1 MQKMQS
7 YFVPTAKGLA
17 PLLEVELR
25 EMGIENP
32 KQING
37 GVSFDGS
44 LEQGY
49 QVCLWSRFGSR
60 VLLKLSEFKVITTL
74 DLYLGC
80 SNIPWEEHFDIDST
94 FSIDFSGANDEIRN
108 TQFGALKI
116 KDAIVDRFRKKFDE
130 QRPNVEKRDADIRFN
145 GRLWKDKV
153 SIYLDL
159 SGSPLHLRGYRT
171 IAGEAPLRET
181 LAAGILKRS
190 GWQDEAL
197 LDPMCGS
204 GTIIIEAAMM
214 KLNIAP
220 GSMRPKF
227 GFEKWKKHD
236 DECWKTLK
244 TSAQVYGKRAVNECE
259 TKFFA
264 SDLSQEM
271 IRIAKQNAQRAGVAE
286 VIEFSV
292 QDAKKIL
299 PPAELTTGMLISN
312 PPYGER
318 LGGFSDTM
326 TLYTELGFHFKDAF
340 AGWNLSM
347 FAMDTELLSCLGMRA
362 GKSFKFFN
370 GPIEC
375 VLKNYRI
382 SPKRNVEP
390 VLAPV
395 VENSNKNSSQNSHE
409 QSTDNN
415 DIYGDIT
422 NKYSH
427 KHDNKIT
434 MVESEVT
441 EVINPWTMG
450 RGDEAVEDEKVE
462 KPFEMAQ
469 ESESEIV
476 FKEVKQIKP
485 AIYSEAFANRLTK
498 NLKKLEKWAE
508 RENVECYRMYD
519 ADLPEYNVA
528 IDRYGDYIII
538 QEYRAPKEI
547 ELGKVRRR
555 FLDVVSTVRYML
567 NLSDDKL
574 VIKVRERQK
583 GRQQYERIDAKKQSL
598 IMHEGPAKLVVNLQ
612 DYLDTG
618 LFLDHRP
625 IRLKIGTMAKG
636 KDFLNLFCY
645 TATASVHA
653 ALGGAKSTTSV
664 DMSNTYIAWGEK
676 NFVENGIQGQHH
688 FIQQDCIKWLQHAH
702 EMYDLIFI
710 DPPTFSNSKRMSA
723 VFDVQD
729 DHVALLT
736 SASERLNE
744 GGEIIFSNNKRNFK
758 LDIEAIK
765 ALGFYI
771 KDISKASIPED
782 FKRNVKIHQCWILTK
797 HD

>member
-1 MQKMQS
+1 MFS
-7 YFVPTAKGLA
+7 YFIPTAKGLA
-17 PLLEVELR
+17 PLLEVELK
-25 EMGIENP
+25 ELGIENT
-32 KQING
+32 KQIAG

-49 QVCLWSRFGSR
+49 QVCLWSRFASR
-60 VLLKLSEFKVITTL
+60 VLLKLSEFKVIDPM

-80 SNIPWEEHFDIDST
+80 SNIPWETHFDVDKT
-94 FSIDFSGANDEIRN
+94 FSIDFSGSNDEIRN

-130 QRPNVEKRDADIRFN
+130 RPNVEKRDADIRFN
-145 GRLWKDKV
+145 GRLFKDKA

-181 LAAGILKRS
+181 LAAGIIKRS
-190 GWQDEAL
+190 GWKGEAL

-204 GTIIIEAAMM
+204 GTLVIEAAMM
-214 KLNIAP
+214 SLNIAP
-220 GSMRPKF
+220 GSLREKF
-227 GFEKWKKHD
+227 GFEQWKKHD
-236 DECWKTLK
+236 AETWKTLK
-244 TSAQVYGKRAVNECE
+244 TTAQVYGKRAVKDCSAR
-259 TKFFA
+259 FYA
-264 SDLSQEM
+264 SDLSKDM
-271 IRIAKQNAQRAGVAE
+271 IAIARQNAQRAGVAE
-286 VIEFSV
+286 LIEFSV
-292 QDAKKIL
+292 QDAKKVL
-299 PPAELTTGMLISN
+299 PPEELSTGMLISN

-318 LGGFSDTM
+318 LGGFSDTIS
-326 TLYTELGFHFKDAF
+326 LYTELGHHFKEAF

-382 SPKRNVEP
+382 SPKRLVEGAAIVEEAVKP
-390 VLAPV
+390 AKQPKQAKAAEV
-395 VENSNKNSSQNSHE
+395 VYVE
-409 QSTDNN
+409 STD
-415 DIYGDIT
+415 D
-422 NKYSH
+422 
-427 KHDNKIT
+427 
-434 MVESEVT
+434 
-441 EVINPWTMG
+441 NPWGTITPAQ
-450 RGDEAVEDEKVE
+450 DF
-462 KPFEMAQ
+462 PMAE

-476 FKEVKQIKP
+476 FKAVKQIKP
-485 AIYSEAFANRLTK
+485 AIYAEDFANRLLK
-498 NLKKLEKWAE
+498 NMKRLDKWAK
-508 RENVECYRMYD
+508 RENIQCYRLYD

-528 IDRYGDYIII
+528 IDRYNEYLII

-547 ELGKVRRR
+547 DAQKVRRR
-555 FLDVVSTVRYML
+555 FLDIVSTTRYL
-567 NLSDDKL
+567 LDLTDDQL
-574 VIKVRERQK
+574 IIKVRERQK
-583 GRQQYERIDAKKQSL
+583 GRQQYEKLDSKKQRL
-598 IMHEGPAKLVVNLQ
+598 VVQEGPAKIIVNLQ

-625 IRLKIGTMAKG
+625 TRLRIGKMAEG

-645 TATASVHA
+645 TATASIHA

-664 DMSNTYIAWGEK
+664 DMSNTYLNWGQE
-676 NFVENGIQGQHH
+676 NFTENGIKGNHE

-710 DPPTFSNSKRMSA
+710 DPPTFSNSKRMSD

-736 SASERLNE
+736 SASERVSPN
-744 GGEIIFSNNKRNFK
+744 GEIIFSNNKRGFK

-765 ALGFYI
+765 ALGFYV

-782 FKRNVKIHQCWILTK
+782 FKGNEKIHQCWLLTK
-797 HD
+797 HN

>member
-1 MQKMQS
+1 MFS
-7 YFVPTAKGLA
+7 YFIPTAKGLA
-17 PLLEVELR
+17 PLLEVELKDL
-25 EMGIENP
+25 GIENT
-32 KQING
+32 KQIAG

-49 QVCLWSRFGSR
+49 QVCLWSRFASR
-60 VLLKLSEFKVITTL
+60 VLLKLSEFKVIDPM

-80 SNIPWEEHFDIDST
+80 SNIPWETHFDVDKT
-94 FSIDFSGANDEIRN
+94 FSIDFSGSNDEIRN

-130 QRPNVEKRDADIRFN
+130 RPNVEKRDADIRFN
-145 GRLWKDKV
+145 GRLFKDKV

-181 LAAGILKRS
+181 LAAGIIKRS
-190 GWQDEAL
+190 GWAGEAL

-204 GTIIIEAAMM
+204 GTLIIEAAMM
-214 KLNIAP
+214 SLNIAP
-220 GSMRPKF
+220 GSLREKF
-227 GFEKWKKHD
+227 GFEQWKKHD
-236 DECWKTLK
+236 AETWKTLK
-244 TSAQVYGKRAVNECE
+244 TTAQVYGKRAVKDCTER
-259 TKFFA
+259 FYA
-264 SDLSQEM
+264 SDLSKDM
-271 IRIAKQNAQRAGVAE
+271 VAIARQNAQRAGVAE
-286 VIEFSV
+286 LIEFSV
-292 QDAKKIL
+292 QDAKKVL
-299 PPAELTTGMLISN
+299 PPEELSTGLLISN

-318 LGGFSDTM
+318 LGGFSDTIS
-326 TLYTELGFHFKDAF
+326 LYTELGHHFKEAF

-382 SPKRNVEP
+382 SPKRLVEGAAIVEEAVKP
-390 VLAPV
+390 VKQPKQPKAAEV
-395 VENSNKNSSQNSHE
+395 VYVE
-409 QSTDNN
+409 STD
-415 DIYGDIT
+415 D
-422 NKYSH
+422 
-427 KHDNKIT
+427 
-434 MVESEVT
+434 
-441 EVINPWTMG
+441 NPWGTITPAQ
-450 RGDEAVEDEKVE
+450 DF
-462 KPFEMAQ
+462 PMA
-469 ESESEIV
+469 EETESEIV

-485 AIYSEAFANRLTK
+485 AIYAEDFANRLLK
-498 NLKKLEKWAE
+498 NMKRLDKWAK
-508 RENVECYRMYD
+508 REDIQCYRLYD

-528 IDRYGDYIII
+528 IDRYNEYLII

-547 ELGKVRRR
+547 DAQKVRRR
-555 FLDVVSTVRYML
+555 FLDIVSTTRYL
-567 NLSDDKL
+567 LDLTDDQL
-574 VIKVRERQK
+574 IIKVRERQK
-583 GRQQYERIDAKKQSL
+583 GRQQYEKLDSKKQRL
-598 IMHEGPAKLVVNLQ
+598 VVQEGPAKIIVNLQ

-625 IRLKIGTMAKG
+625 TRLRIGKMAKG

-645 TATASVHA
+645 TATASIHA

-664 DMSNTYIAWGEK
+664 DMSNTYLSWGQE
-676 NFVENGIQGQHH
+676 NFTENGIQGKHE

-710 DPPTFSNSKRMSA
+710 DPPTFSNSKRMSD

-729 DHVALLT
+729 DHLALLT
-736 SASERLNE
+736 SASERVNPN
-744 GGEIIFSNNKRNFK
+744 GEIIFSNNKRGFK

-765 ALGFYI
+765 ALGFYV

-782 FKRNVKIHQCWILTK
+782 FKGNEKIHQCWLLTK
-797 HD
+797 HS

>member
-1 MQKMQS
+1 MFS
-7 YFVPTAKGLA
+7 YFIPTAKGLA
-17 PLLEVELR
+17 PLLEVELKDL
-25 EMGIENP
+25 GIENT
-32 KQING
+32 KQIAG

-49 QVCLWSRFGSR
+49 QVCLWSRFASR
-60 VLLKLSEFKVITTL
+60 VLLKLSEFKVIDPM

-80 SNIPWEEHFDIDST
+80 SNIPWETHFDVDKT
-94 FSIDFSGANDEIRN
+94 FSIDFSGSNDEIRN

-130 QRPNVEKRDADIRFN
+130 RPNVEKRDADIRFN
-145 GRLWKDKV
+145 GRLFKDKV

-181 LAAGILKRS
+181 LAAGIIKRS
-190 GWQDEAL
+190 GWKGEAL

-204 GTIIIEAAMM
+204 GTLIIEAAMM
-214 KLNIAP
+214 SLNIAP
-220 GSMRPKF
+220 GSLREKF
-227 GFEKWKKHD
+227 GFEQWKKHD
-236 DECWKTLK
+236 AETWKTLK
-244 TSAQVYGKRAVNECE
+244 TTAQVYGKRAVKDCTER
-259 TKFFA
+259 FYA
-264 SDLSQEM
+264 SDLSKDM
-271 IRIAKQNAQRAGVAE
+271 VAIARQNAQRAGVAE
-286 VIEFSV
+286 LIEFSV
-292 QDAKKIL
+292 QDAKKVL
-299 PPAELTTGMLISN
+299 PPEELSTGLLISN

-318 LGGFSDTM
+318 LGGFSDTIS
-326 TLYTELGFHFKDAF
+326 LYTELGHHFKEAF

-382 SPKRNVEP
+382 SPKRLVEGAAI
-390 VLAPV
+390 VEEAPKAVKQPKQPKQVKAAEV
-395 VENSNKNSSQNSHE
+395 VYKE
-409 QSTDNN
+409 STD
-415 DIYGDIT
+415 D
-422 NKYSH
+422 
-427 KHDNKIT
+427 
-434 MVESEVT
+434 
-441 EVINPWTMG
+441 NPWGTITPAQ
-450 RGDEAVEDEKVE
+450 DF
-462 KPFEMAQ
+462 PMA
-469 ESESEIV
+469 EETESEIV

-485 AIYSEAFANRLTK
+485 AIYAEDFANRLLK
-498 NLKKLEKWAE
+498 NMKRLDKWAK
-508 RENVECYRMYD
+508 REDIQCYRLYD

-528 IDRYGDYIII
+528 IDRYNEYLII

-547 ELGKVRRR
+547 DAQKVRRR
-555 FLDVVSTVRYML
+555 FLDIVSTTRYL
-567 NLSDDKL
+567 LDLTDDQL
-574 VIKVRERQK
+574 IIKVRERQK
-583 GRQQYERIDAKKQSL
+583 GRQQYEKLDSKKQRL
-598 IMHEGPAKLVVNLQ
+598 VVQEGPAKIIVNLQ

-625 IRLKIGTMAKG
+625 TRLRIGTMAKG

-645 TATASVHA
+645 TATASIHA

-664 DMSNTYIAWGEK
+664 DMSNTYLSWGQE
-676 NFVENGIQGQHH
+676 NFTENGIQGKHE

-710 DPPTFSNSKRMSA
+710 DPPTFSNSKRMSD

-729 DHVALLT
+729 DHLALLT
-736 SASERLNE
+736 SASERVNPN
-744 GGEIIFSNNKRNFK
+744 GEIIFSNNKRGFK

-765 ALGFYI
+765 ALGFYV

-782 FKRNVKIHQCWILTK
+782 FKGNDKIHQCWLLTK
-797 HD
+797 HS

>member
-1 MQKMQS
+1 MFS
-7 YFVPTAKGLA
+7 YFIPTAKGLA
-17 PLLEVELR
+17 PLLEVELKDL
-25 EMGIENP
+25 GIENT
-32 KQING
+32 KQIAG

-49 QVCLWSRFGSR
+49 QVCLWSRFASR
-60 VLLKLSEFKVITTL
+60 VLLKLSEFKVIDPM

-80 SNIPWEEHFDIDST
+80 SNIPWETHFDVDKT
-94 FSIDFSGANDEIRN
+94 FSIDFSGSNDEIRN

-116 KDAIVDRFRKKFDE
+116 KDAIVDRFRKKFD

-145 GRLWKDKV
+145 GRLFKDKV

-181 LAAGILKRS
+181 LAAGIIKRS
-190 GWQDEAL
+190 GWAGEAL

-204 GTIIIEAAMM
+204 GTLIIEAAMM
-214 KLNIAP
+214 SLNIAP
-220 GSMRPKF
+220 GSLREKF
-227 GFEKWKKHD
+227 GFEQWKKHD
-236 DECWKTLK
+236 AETWKTLK
-244 TSAQVYGKRAVNECE
+244 TTAQVYGKRAVKDCSER
-259 TKFFA
+259 FYA
-264 SDLSQEM
+264 SDLSKDM
-271 IRIAKQNAQRAGVAE
+271 VAIARQNAQRAGVAE
-286 VIEFSV
+286 LIEFSV
-292 QDAKKIL
+292 QDAKKVL
-299 PPAELTTGMLISN
+299 PPEELSTGLLISN

-318 LGGFSDTM
+318 LGGFSDTIS
-326 TLYTELGFHFKDAF
+326 LYTELGHHFKEAF

-382 SPKRNVEP
+382 SPKR
-390 VLAPV
+390 V
-395 VENSNKNSSQNSHE
+395 VEGAAIVEDAPKPVKQPK
-409 QSTDNN
+409 QSKQAKAAEVV
-415 DIYGDIT
+415 Y
-422 NKYSH
+422 
-427 KHDNKIT
+427 
-434 MVESEVT
+434 VEST
-441 EVINPWTMG
+441 EDNPWGTIAPAQ
-450 RGDEAVEDEKVE
+450 DF
-462 KPFEMAQ
+462 PMA
-469 ESESEIV
+469 EETESEIV

-485 AIYSEAFANRLTK
+485 AIYAEDFANRLLK
-498 NLKKLEKWAE
+498 NMKRLDKWAK
-508 RENVECYRMYD
+508 REDIQCYRLYD

-528 IDRYGDYIII
+528 IDRYNEYLII

-547 ELGKVRRR
+547 DAQKVRRR
-555 FLDVVSTVRYML
+555 FLDIVSTTRYLLDL
-567 NLSDDKL
+567 NDDQL
-574 VIKVRERQK
+574 IIKVRERQK
-583 GRQQYERIDAKKQSL
+583 GRQQYEKLDSKKQRL
-598 IMHEGPAKLVVNLQ
+598 VVQEGPAKIIVNLQ

-625 IRLKIGTMAKG
+625 TRLRIGKMAEG

-664 DMSNTYIAWGEK
+664 DMSNTYLNWGQE
-676 NFVENGIQGQHH
+676 NFTENGIKGKHE
-688 FIQQDCIKWLQHAH
+688 FVQQDCIKWLQHAH

-710 DPPTFSNSKRMSA
+710 DPPTFSNSKRMSD

-729 DHVALLT
+729 DHLALLT
-736 SASERLNE
+736 SASERVNAN
-744 GGEIIFSNNKRNFK
+744 GEIIFSNNKRGFK

-765 ALGFYI
+765 ALGFYV

-782 FKRNVKIHQCWILTK
+782 FKGNEKIHQCWLLTK
-797 HD
+797 HN

>member
-1 MQKMQS
+1 MFS
-7 YFVPTAKGLA
+7 YFIPTAKGLA
-17 PLLEVELR
+17 PLLEVELK
-25 EMGIENP
+25 ELGIENT
-32 KQING
+32 KQIAG

-49 QVCLWSRFGSR
+49 QVCLWSRFASR
-60 VLLKLSEFKVITTL
+60 VLLKLSEFKVIDPM

-80 SNIPWEEHFDIDST
+80 SNIPWESHFDVDKT
-94 FSIDFSGANDEIRN
+94 FSIDFSGSNDEIRN

-130 QRPNVEKRDADIRFN
+130 RPNVEKRDADIRFN
-145 GRLWKDKV
+145 GRLYKDKA
-153 SIYLDL
+153 SIYIDL

-181 LAAGILKRS
+181 LAAGIVKRS
-190 GWQDEAL
+190 GWEGEAL

-204 GTIIIEAAMM
+204 GTLIIEAAMM
-214 KLNIAP
+214 SLNIAP
-220 GSMRPKF
+220 GSLRETF
-227 GFEKWKKHD
+227 GFEHWKKHD
-236 DECWKTLK
+236 AETWKTLK
-244 TSAQVYGKRAVNECE
+244 TTAQVYAKRAVKDC
-259 TKFFA
+259 TTRFYA
-264 SDLSQEM
+264 SDLSKDM
-271 IRIAKQNAQRAGVAE
+271 ISIARQNAQRAGVAE
-286 VIEFSV
+286 LIEFSV
-292 QDAKKIL
+292 QDAKKVL
-299 PPAELTTGMLISN
+299 PPEELSTGLVISN

-318 LGGFSDTM
+318 LGGFSDTIS
-326 TLYTELGFHFKDAF
+326 LYTELGHHFKEAF

-362 GKSFKFFN
+362 ARSYKFFN

-382 SPKRNVEP
+382 SPKR
-390 VLAPV
+390 V
-395 VENSNKNSSQNSHE
+395 VEGAAIVEEAAKPVKQPKQGKQTKTAE
-409 QSTDNN
+409 VVYKESTD
-415 DIYGDIT
+415 D
-422 NKYSH
+422 
-427 KHDNKIT
+427 
-434 MVESEVT
+434 
-441 EVINPWTMG
+441 NPWGTITPTQ
-450 RGDEAVEDEKVE
+450 EF
-462 KPFEMAQ
+462 PMAE

-476 FKEVKQIKP
+476 FKAVKQIKP
-485 AIYSEAFANRLTK
+485 AIYAEDFANRLLK
-498 NLKKLEKWAE
+498 NMKRLDKWAK
-508 RENVECYRMYD
+508 REDIQCYRLYD

-528 IDRYGDYIII
+528 IDRYNEYLII

-547 ELGKVRRR
+547 DAQKVRRR
-555 FLDVVSTVRYML
+555 FLDIVSTTRYL
-567 NLSDDKL
+567 LDLTDDQL
-574 VIKVRERQK
+574 IIKVRERQK
-583 GRQQYERIDAKKQSL
+583 GRQQYEKLDSKKQRL
-598 IMHEGPAKLVVNLQ
+598 VVQEGPAKLIVNLQ

-625 IRLKIGTMAKG
+625 TRLRIGNMAKG

-664 DMSNTYIAWGEK
+664 DMSNTYLNWGQE
-676 NFVENGIQGQHH
+676 NFTENGIQGKHE

-710 DPPTFSNSKRMSA
+710 DPPTFSNSKRMSD

-736 SASERLNE
+736 SASERVNPN
-744 GGEIIFSNNKRNFK
+744 GEIIFSNNKRGFK

-765 ALGFYI
+765 ALGFYV

-782 FKRNVKIHQCWILTK
+782 FKGNDKIHQCWLLTK
-797 HD
+797 HS

>member
-1 MQKMQS
+1 MFS
-7 YFVPTAKGLA
+7 YFIPTAKGLA
-17 PLLEVELR
+17 PLLEVELKDL
-25 EMGIENP
+25 GIENT
-32 KQING
+32 KQIAG

-49 QVCLWSRFGSR
+49 QVCLWSRFASR
-60 VLLKLSEFKVITTL
+60 VLLKLSEFKVIDPM

-80 SNIPWEEHFDIDST
+80 SNIPWETHFDVDKT
-94 FSIDFSGANDEIRN
+94 FSIDFSGSNDEIRN

-116 KDAIVDRFRKKFDE
+116 KDAIVDRFRKKFD

-145 GRLWKDKV
+145 GRLFKDKV

-181 LAAGILKRS
+181 LAAGIIKRS
-190 GWQDEAL
+190 GWKGEAL

-204 GTIIIEAAMM
+204 GTLIIEAAMM
-214 KLNIAP
+214 SLNIAP
-220 GSMRPKF
+220 GSLREKF
-227 GFEKWKKHD
+227 GFEQWKKHD
-236 DECWKTLK
+236 AETWKTLK
-244 TSAQVYGKRAVNECE
+244 TTAQVYGKRAVKDCTER
-259 TKFFA
+259 FYA
-264 SDLSQEM
+264 SDLSKDM
-271 IRIAKQNAQRAGVAE
+271 VAIARQNAQRAGVAE
-286 VIEFSV
+286 LIEFSV
-292 QDAKKIL
+292 QDAKKVL
-299 PPAELTTGMLISN
+299 PPEELSTGMLISN

-318 LGGFSDTM
+318 LGGFSDTIS
-326 TLYTELGFHFKDAF
+326 LYTELGHHFKEAF

-382 SPKRNVEP
+382 SPKRLVEG
-390 VLAPV
+390 AAV
-395 VENSNKNSSQNSHE
+395 VEEAPKPVKQPKQAKQAKAAE
-409 QSTDNN
+409 VVYKESTD
-415 DIYGDIT
+415 D
-422 NKYSH
+422 
-427 KHDNKIT
+427 
-434 MVESEVT
+434 
-441 EVINPWTMG
+441 NPWGTIT
-450 RGDEAVEDEKVE
+450 
-462 KPFEMAQ
+462 PTQ
-469 ESESEIV
+469 EFPMTEETESEIV
-476 FKEVKQIKP
+476 FKAVKQIKP
-485 AIYSEAFANRLTK
+485 AIYAEDFANRLLK
-498 NLKKLEKWAE
+498 NMKRLDKWAK
-508 RENVECYRMYD
+508 REDIQCYRLYD

-528 IDRYGDYIII
+528 IDRYNEYLII

-547 ELGKVRRR
+547 DAQKVRRR
-555 FLDVVSTVRYML
+555 FLDIVSTTRYL
-567 NLSDDKL
+567 LDLTDDQL
-574 VIKVRERQK
+574 IIKVRERQK
-583 GRQQYERIDAKKQSL
+583 GRQQYEKLDSKKQRL
-598 IMHEGPAKLVVNLQ
+598 VVQEGPAKIIVNLQ

-625 IRLKIGTMAKG
+625 TRLRIGTMAKG

-664 DMSNTYIAWGEK
+664 DMSNTYLNWGQE
-676 NFVENGIQGQHH
+676 NFTENGIQGKHE
-688 FIQQDCIKWLQHAH
+688 FVQQDCIKWLQHAH

-710 DPPTFSNSKRMSA
+710 DPPTFSNSKRMSD

-736 SASERLNE
+736 SASERVSPN
-744 GGEIIFSNNKRNFK
+744 GEIIFSNNKRGFK

-765 ALGFYI
+765 ALGFYV

-782 FKRNVKIHQCWILTK
+782 FKGNEKIHQCWLLTK
-797 HD
+797 HS

>member
-1 MQKMQS
+1 MQS
-7 YFVPTAKGLA
+7 YFIPTAKGLA
-17 PLLEVELR
+17 PLLEVELK

-32 KQING
+32 KQMNG

-49 QVCLWSRFGSR
+49 QVCLWSRFASR
-60 VLLKLSEFKVITTL
+60 VLLKLSEFKVLNSL

-80 SNIPWEEHFDIDST
+80 SNIPWEEHFDIHST
-94 FSIDFSGANDEIRN
+94 FSIDFSGSNDEIRN

-145 GRLWKDKV
+145 GRLWKDKAT
-153 SIYLDL
+153 IYLDL
-159 SGSPLHLRGYRT
+159 SGSPLHIRGYRT

-181 LAAGILKRS
+181 LAAGIVKRS
-190 GWQDEAL
+190 GWKGEAL

-204 GTIIIEAAMM
+204 GTVIIEAAMM
-214 KLNIAP
+214 ALNIAP
-220 GSMRPKF
+220 GTLRPTF

-236 DECWKTLK
+236 EACWKTLK
-244 TSAQVYGKRAVNECE
+244 TSAQVYGRRAVKDCE

-286 VIEFSV
+286 LIEFSV
-292 QDAKKIL
+292 QDAKKVR
-299 PPAELTTGMLISN
+299 PAEELETGMIISN

-318 LGGFSDTM
+318 LGGFSDTI
-326 TLYTELGFHFKDAF
+326 TLYTELGAHFKDAF
-340 AGWNLSM
+340 AGWNLAM

-362 GKSFKFFN
+362 AKSFKFFN

-382 SPKRNVEP
+382 SAKRPVED
-390 VLAPV
+390 APAPT
-395 VENSNKNSSQNSHE
+395 KQNAAKE
-409 QSTDNN
+409 AT
-415 DIYGDIT
+415 GT
-422 NKYSH
+422 
-427 KHDNKIT
+427 
-434 MVESEVT
+434 
-441 EVINPWTMG
+441 INPWTMG
-450 RGDEAVEDEKVE
+450 RGDEADEQSFAMGE
-462 KPFEMAQ
+462 ET
-469 ESESEIV
+469 ESEIV

-485 AIYSEAFANRLTK
+485 AIYSEAFANRLSK
-498 NLKKLEKWAE
+498 NLKKLEKWAQ
-508 RENVECYRMYD
+508 RENVECYRLYD

-528 IDRYGDYIII
+528 IDRYGEYIII

-547 ELGKVRRR
+547 ELGKTRRR

-567 NLSDDKL
+567 DLSDDKL

-583 GRQQYERIDAKKQSL
+583 GRKQYEKMDAKKQSL
-598 IMHEGPAKLVVNLQ
+598 IMHEGPAKLIVNLQ

-625 IRLKIGTMAKG
+625 VRLKIGKMAQG

-664 DMSNTYIAWGEK
+664 DMSNTYLAWGEK
-676 NFVENGIQGQHH
+676 NFAENGIKGQHQ

-702 EMYDLIFI
+702 ETFDLIFI
-710 DPPTFSNSKRMSA
+710 DPPTFSNSKRMSD

-729 DHVALLT
+729 DHVDLLT
-736 SASERLNE
+736 SASARLNA

-758 LDIEAIK
+758 LDLDAIK
-765 ALGFYI
+765 ALGFYV

-782 FKRNVKIHQCWILTK
+782 FKRNQKIHQCWILSK

>member
-1 MQKMQS
+1 MFS
-7 YFVPTAKGLA
+7 YFIPTAKGLA
-17 PLLEVELR
+17 PLLEVELKDL
-25 EMGIENP
+25 GIENT
-32 KQING
+32 KQIAG

-49 QVCLWSRFGSR
+49 QVCLWSRFASR
-60 VLLKLSEFKVITTL
+60 VLLKLSEFKVIDPM

-80 SNIPWEEHFDIDST
+80 SNIPWETHFDVDKT
-94 FSIDFSGANDEIRN
+94 FSIDFSGSNDEIRN

-130 QRPNVEKRDADIRFN
+130 RPNVEKRDADIRFN
-145 GRLWKDKV
+145 GRLFKDKV

-181 LAAGILKRS
+181 LAAGIIKRS
-190 GWQDEAL
+190 GWKGEAL

-204 GTIIIEAAMM
+204 GTLIIEAAMM
-214 KLNIAP
+214 SLNIAP
-220 GSMRPKF
+220 GSLREKF
-227 GFEKWKKHD
+227 GFEQWKKHD
-236 DECWKTLK
+236 AETWKTLK
-244 TSAQVYGKRAVNECE
+244 TTAQVYGKRAVKDCTER
-259 TKFFA
+259 FYA
-264 SDLSQEM
+264 SDLSKDM
-271 IRIAKQNAQRAGVAE
+271 VAIARQNAQRAGVAE
-286 VIEFSV
+286 LIEFSV
-292 QDAKKIL
+292 QDAKKVL
-299 PPAELTTGMLISN
+299 PPEELSTGLLISN

-318 LGGFSDTM
+318 LGGFSDTIS
-326 TLYTELGFHFKDAF
+326 LYTELGHHFKEAF

-382 SPKRNVEP
+382 SPKRLVEGAAI
-390 VLAPV
+390 VEEAPKAVKQPKQPKQAKAAEV
-395 VENSNKNSSQNSHE
+395 VYKE
-409 QSTDNN
+409 STD
-415 DIYGDIT
+415 D
-422 NKYSH
+422 
-427 KHDNKIT
+427 
-434 MVESEVT
+434 
-441 EVINPWTMG
+441 NPWGTITPAQ
-450 RGDEAVEDEKVE
+450 DF
-462 KPFEMAQ
+462 PMA
-469 ESESEIV
+469 EETESEIV

-485 AIYSEAFANRLTK
+485 AIYAEDFANRLLK
-498 NLKKLEKWAE
+498 NMKRLDKWAK
-508 RENVECYRMYD
+508 REDIQCYRLYD

-528 IDRYGDYIII
+528 IDRYNEYLII

-547 ELGKVRRR
+547 DAQKVRRR
-555 FLDVVSTVRYML
+555 FLDIVSTTRYL
-567 NLSDDKL
+567 LDLTDDQL
-574 VIKVRERQK
+574 IIKVRERQK
-583 GRQQYERIDAKKQSL
+583 GRQQYEKLDSKKQRL
-598 IMHEGPAKLVVNLQ
+598 VVQEGPAKIIVNLQ

-625 IRLKIGTMAKG
+625 TRLRIGTMAKG

-645 TATASVHA
+645 TATASIHA

-664 DMSNTYIAWGEK
+664 DMSNTYLSWGQE
-676 NFVENGIQGQHH
+676 NFTENGIQGKHE

-710 DPPTFSNSKRMSA
+710 DPPTFSNSKRMSD

-729 DHVALLT
+729 DHLALLT
-736 SASERLNE
+736 SASERVNPN
-744 GGEIIFSNNKRNFK
+744 GEIIFSNNKRGFK

-765 ALGFYI
+765 ALGFYV

-782 FKRNVKIHQCWILTK
+782 FKGNEKIHQCWLLTK
-797 HD
+797 HN

>member
-1 MQKMQS
+1 MFS
-7 YFVPTAKGLA
+7 YFIPTAKGLA
-17 PLLEVELR
+17 PLLEVELKDL
-25 EMGIENP
+25 GIENT
-32 KQING
+32 KQIAG

-49 QVCLWSRFGSR
+49 QVCLWSRFASR
-60 VLLKLSEFKVITTL
+60 VLLKLSEFKVIDPM

-80 SNIPWEEHFDIDST
+80 SNIPWESHFDVDKT
-94 FSIDFSGANDEIRN
+94 FSIDFSGSNDEIRN

-130 QRPNVEKRDADIRFN
+130 RPNVEKRDADIRFN
-145 GRLWKDKV
+145 GRLFKDKA

-181 LAAGILKRS
+181 LAAGIIKRS
-190 GWQDEAL
+190 GWKGEAL

-204 GTIIIEAAMM
+204 GTLVIEAAMM
-214 KLNIAP
+214 SLNIAP
-220 GSMRPKF
+220 GTLRDKF
-227 GFEKWKKHD
+227 GFEQWKQHD
-236 DECWKTLK
+236 AETWRTLK
-244 TSAQVYGKRAVNECE
+244 TSAQVYSKRAVKDCDAR
-259 TKFFA
+259 FYA
-264 SDLSQEM
+264 SDLSKDM
-271 IRIAKQNAQRAGVAE
+271 VSIARQNAQRAGVAE
-286 VIEFSV
+286 LIEFSV
-292 QDAKKIL
+292 QDAKKVM
-299 PPAELTTGMLISN
+299 PPEELTTGMLISN

-318 LGGFSDTM
+318 LGGFSDTI
-326 TLYTELGFHFKDAF
+326 TLYTELGHHFKDAF

-362 GKSFKFFN
+362 GRSYKFFN

-382 SPKRNVEP
+382 SPKRNVE
-390 VLAPV
+390 
-395 VENSNKNSSQNSHE
+395 
-409 QSTDNN
+409 
-415 DIYGDIT
+415 
-422 NKYSH
+422 
-427 KHDNKIT
+427 
-434 MVESEVT
+434 VT
-441 EVINPWTMG
+441 EQVAVTTKSTKAPKKADVVYKESTEDNPWGTIAPTQ
-450 RGDEAVEDEKVE
+450 EF
-462 KPFEMAQ
+462 PMAE
-469 ESESEIV
+469 ESESELV

-485 AIYSEAFANRLTK
+485 AIYAEDFANRLLK
-498 NLKKLEKWAE
+498 NMKRLDKWAK
-508 RENVECYRMYD
+508 REDIQCYRLYD

-528 IDRYGDYIII
+528 IDRYNEYLII

-547 ELGKVRRR
+547 DAQKVRRR
-555 FLDVVSTVRYML
+555 FLDIVSTTRYL
-567 NLSDDKL
+567 LDLTDDQL
-574 VIKVRERQK
+574 IIKVRERQK
-583 GRQQYERIDAKKQSL
+583 GRQQYEKLDSKKQRL
-598 IMHEGPAKLVVNLQ
+598 VVQEGPAKIIVNLQ

-625 IRLKIGTMAKG
+625 TRLRLGKMAAG

-664 DMSNTYIAWGEK
+664 DMSNTYLNWGQE
-676 NFVENGIQGQHH
+676 NFQENGIKGKHE

-710 DPPTFSNSKRMSA
+710 DPPTFSNSKRMSD

-736 SASERLNE
+736 AASERVNSK
-744 GGEIIFSNNKRNFK
+744 GEIIFSNNKRGFK

-765 ALGFYI
+765 ALGFYV

-782 FKRNVKIHQCWILTK
+782 FKGNDKIHQCWLLTK
-797 HD
+797 RD

>member
-1 MQKMQS
+1 MFS
-7 YFVPTAKGLA
+7 YFIPTAKGLA
-17 PLLEVELR
+17 PLLEVELKDL
-25 EMGIENP
+25 GIENT
-32 KQING
+32 KQIAG

-49 QVCLWSRFGSR
+49 QVCLWSRFASR
-60 VLLKLSEFKVITTL
+60 VLLKLSEFKVIDPM

-80 SNIPWEEHFDIDST
+80 SNIPWETHFDVDKT
-94 FSIDFSGANDEIRN
+94 FSIDFSGSNDEIRN

-130 QRPNVEKRDADIRFN
+130 RPNVEKRDADIRFN
-145 GRLWKDKV
+145 GRLFKDKA

-181 LAAGILKRS
+181 LAAGIIKRS
-190 GWQDEAL
+190 GWKGEAL

-204 GTIIIEAAMM
+204 GTLVIEAAMM
-214 KLNIAP
+214 SLNIAP
-220 GSMRPKF
+220 GSLREKF
-227 GFEKWKKHD
+227 GFEQWKKHD
-236 DECWKTLK
+236 AETWKTLK
-244 TSAQVYGKRAVNECE
+244 TTAQVYGKRAVKDCSAR
-259 TKFFA
+259 FYA
-264 SDLSQEM
+264 SDLSKDM
-271 IRIAKQNAQRAGVAE
+271 IAIARQNAQRAGVAE
-286 VIEFSV
+286 LIEFSV
-292 QDAKKIL
+292 QDAKKVL
-299 PPAELTTGMLISN
+299 PPEELSTGMLISN

-318 LGGFSDTM
+318 LGGFSDTIS
-326 TLYTELGFHFKDAF
+326 LYTELGHHFKEAF

-382 SPKRNVEP
+382 SPKRLVEGVAIVEEALKP
-390 VLAPV
+390 AKQPKQAKAVEV
-395 VENSNKNSSQNSHE
+395 VYKE
-409 QSTDNN
+409 STD
-415 DIYGDIT
+415 D
-422 NKYSH
+422 
-427 KHDNKIT
+427 
-434 MVESEVT
+434 
-441 EVINPWTMG
+441 NPWGTITPTQ
-450 RGDEAVEDEKVE
+450 EF
-462 KPFEMAQ
+462 PMAE
-469 ESESEIV
+469 ESESELV

-485 AIYSEAFANRLTK
+485 AIYAEDFANRLLK
-498 NLKKLEKWAE
+498 NMKRLDKWAK
-508 RENVECYRMYD
+508 RENIQCYRLYD

-528 IDRYGDYIII
+528 IDRYNEYLII

-547 ELGKVRRR
+547 DAQKVRRR
-555 FLDVVSTVRYML
+555 FLDIVSTTRYL
-567 NLSDDKL
+567 LDLTDDQL
-574 VIKVRERQK
+574 IIKVRERQK
-583 GRQQYERIDAKKQSL
+583 GRQQYEKLDSKKQRL
-598 IMHEGPAKLVVNLQ
+598 VVQEGPAKIIVNLQ

-625 IRLKIGTMAKG
+625 TRLRIGKMAEG

-645 TATASVHA
+645 TATASIHA

-664 DMSNTYIAWGEK
+664 DMSNTYLNWGQE
-676 NFVENGIQGQHH
+676 NFTENGIKGNHE

-710 DPPTFSNSKRMSA
+710 DPPTFSNSKRMSD

-736 SASERLNE
+736 SASERVNPN
-744 GGEIIFSNNKRNFK
+744 GEIIFSNNKRGFK

-782 FKRNVKIHQCWILTK
+782 FKGNEKIHQCWLLTK
-797 HD
+797 HN

>member
-1 MQKMQS
+1 MFS
-7 YFVPTAKGLA
+7 YFIPTAKGLA
-17 PLLEVELR
+17 PLLEVELKDL
-25 EMGIENP
+25 GIENT
-32 KQING
+32 KQIAG

-49 QVCLWSRFGSR
+49 QVCLWSRFASR
-60 VLLKLSEFKVITTL
+60 VLLKLSEFKVIDPM

-80 SNIPWEEHFDIDST
+80 SNIPWETHFDVDKT
-94 FSIDFSGANDEIRN
+94 FSIDFSGSNDEIRN

-130 QRPNVEKRDADIRFN
+130 RPNVEKRDADIRFN
-145 GRLWKDKV
+145 GRLFKDKA

-181 LAAGILKRS
+181 LAAGIIKRS
-190 GWQDEAL
+190 GWQGEAL

-204 GTIIIEAAMM
+204 GTLVIEAAMM
-214 KLNIAP
+214 SLNIAP
-220 GSMRPKF
+220 GSLREKF
-227 GFEKWKKHD
+227 GFEQWKKHD
-236 DECWKTLK
+236 AETWKTLK
-244 TSAQVYGKRAVNECE
+244 TTAQVYGKRAVKDCSDR
-259 TKFFA
+259 FYA
-264 SDLSQEM
+264 SDLSKDM
-271 IRIAKQNAQRAGVAE
+271 IAIARQNAQRAGVAE
-286 VIEFSV
+286 LIEFSV
-292 QDAKKIL
+292 QDAKKVL
-299 PPAELTTGMLISN
+299 PPEELSTGMLISN

-318 LGGFSDTM
+318 LGGFSDTIS
-326 TLYTELGFHFKDAF
+326 LYTELGHHFKEAF

-382 SPKRNVEP
+382 SPKRLVEGAAIVEEAVKP
-390 VLAPV
+390 AKQPKQAKAAEV
-395 VENSNKNSSQNSHE
+395 VYVE
-409 QSTDNN
+409 STD
-415 DIYGDIT
+415 D
-422 NKYSH
+422 
-427 KHDNKIT
+427 
-434 MVESEVT
+434 
-441 EVINPWTMG
+441 NPWGTITPAQ
-450 RGDEAVEDEKVE
+450 DF
-462 KPFEMAQ
+462 PMAE

-476 FKEVKQIKP
+476 FKAVKQIKP
-485 AIYSEAFANRLTK
+485 AIYAEDFANRLLK
-498 NLKKLEKWAE
+498 NMKRLDKWAK
-508 RENVECYRMYD
+508 RENIQCYRLYD

-528 IDRYGDYIII
+528 IDRYNEYLII

-547 ELGKVRRR
+547 DAQKVRRR
-555 FLDVVSTVRYML
+555 FLDIVSTTRYL
-567 NLSDDKL
+567 LDLTDDQL
-574 VIKVRERQK
+574 IIKVRERQK
-583 GRQQYERIDAKKQSL
+583 GRQQYEKLDSKKQRL
-598 IMHEGPAKLVVNLQ
+598 VVQEGPAKIIVNLQ

-625 IRLKIGTMAKG
+625 TRLRIGKMAEG

-645 TATASVHA
+645 TATASIHA

-664 DMSNTYIAWGEK
+664 DMSNTYLNWGQE
-676 NFVENGIQGQHH
+676 NFTENGIKGNHE

-710 DPPTFSNSKRMSA
+710 DPPTFSNSKRMSD

-736 SASERLNE
+736 SASERVNPN
-744 GGEIIFSNNKRNFK
+744 GEIIFSNNKRGFK

-765 ALGFYI
+765 ALGFYV

-782 FKRNVKIHQCWILTK
+782 FKGNEKIHQCWLLTK
-797 HD
+797 HN